1 MKKLIRR
8 FRGEQTIDPETF
20 MIQSK
25 LGRLGGY
32 GMLLLMVAIIFV
44 PLFIILNVSFKT
56 QQEYMN
62 SGVYSLAE
70 SFLNFDNYIKAF
82 QTGNFGQAFKNT
94 GFLLI
99 ICVPVSLMIAAMVA
113 YALGRFNFPGKKIM
127 MLFFI
132 LPTFI
137 PGMTVA
143 VATFTIIKM
152 LGLYNTIW
160 AGVILYIGTDIMTI
174 YIFLQYV
181 ENIPYSLDES
191 AKLDGA
197 SRLRIFWSVILP
209 QMRPAIATGA
219 ILKVLG
225 IYNDFFTPYLYMPDT
240 ELKTVATA
248 LNSFAGDRMA
258 DWPLMSSAIIFVA
271 LPTIII
277 FLLLQKEII
286 GGVTNGSVKG

>member
-1 MKKLIRR
+1 MELLRKREQKKA
-8 FRGEQTIDPETF
+8 DPETF
-20 MIQSK
+20 VIQSK
-25 LGRLGGY
+25 TGRFTGY
-32 GMLLLMVAIIFV
+32 ALLIFMVLLIFI
-44 PLFIILNVSFKT
+44 PLFIIFNVSFKS

-62 SGVYSLAE
+62 SGIYSLAK
-70 SFLNFDNYIKAF
+70 SFFNLDNYVKAF

-94 GFLLI
+94 GFLLVV
-99 ICVPVSLMIAAMVA
+99 CVPISLMIAAMVA

-127 MLFFI
+127 MLLFI

-174 YIFLQYV
+174 YIFLQYI

-197 SRLRIFWSVILP
+197 GRLRIFWSVILP

-240 ELKTVATA
+240 NLKTVATA

-258 DWPLMSSAIIFVA
+258 DWPLMSAAIIFVA